1 MDMLILVI
9 RARIKLFLLD
19 RDRPVVV
26 FYTKLVITGAR
37 GGIKV
42 NVWIIDD
49 SIELSVIESITRKQR
64 HGCPRNSATRHVLT
78 Q

>member
-37 GGIKV
+37 GGI
-42 NVWIIDD
+42 
-49 SIELSVIESITRKQR
+49 
-64 HGCPRNSATRHVLT
+64 
-78 Q
+78 